1 MAVVVV
7 VAVVVVACAGLLGGG
22 VVDVGLKARDKAWC
36 KRIPLSVVFFFTFVG
51 GTVLLDVFI
60 SGIDVLCVADKEKEE
75 EEEEDEEEEEEEENA
90 FTSIRYIL
98 LTLRCN
104 VLPCSRS
111 RTKLQVISTINGMAA
126 FNTLPSG
133 LSLGN
138 KSIPPPAP
146 AAPPAP
152 LFSSFI
158 FNVTIALGATV
169 MIKWGTNARQ

>member
-1 MAVVVV
+1 MMVVVV
-7 VAVVVVACAGLLGGG
+7 VAVVVACAGLLGGG

-36 KRIPLSVVFFFTFVG
+36 KRIPFSVVSFTFVG

-60 SGIDVLCVADKEKEE
+60 SGIDVLCVADKEEE
-75 EEEEDEEEEEEEENA
+75 EEEEEEEENA

-138 KSIPPPAP
+138 KSIPPLAP

-152 LFSSFI
+152 LLSSFI